1 MSAGTMINTKK
12 VQGRR
17 ALSFASLDAVVA
29 DVENLVQAE
38 EAGRLGA
45 LGNWTIGQACGHI
58 STWIDF
64 ALDGYPPEVKAPWIV
79 KLLVRPLKGK
89 LLSGK
94 MPAGVRITKFPEG
107 TLGTQRL
114 APREGLE
121 RLRKSC
127 SRLKVEAPRNLNPIF
142 GALTHEE
149 WIKMNVGHANLHLSF
164 FVVK

>member
-1 MSAGTMINTKK
+1 MATGTLVNTKK

-17 ALSFASLDAVVA
+17 ALAFTSLDAVVA
-29 DVENLVQAE
+29 DAEMLVNAE
-38 EAGRLGA
+38 ESGRLRA
-45 LGNWTIGQACGHI
+45 LGNWTIGQACGHL
-58 STWIDF
+58 STWINF

-79 KLLVRPLKGK
+79 KLLVKPLKGK

-94 MPAGVRITKFPEG
+94 MPVGVRIKKFPEG
-107 TLGTQRL
+107 TLGTERL
-114 APREGLE
+114 AAREGLE

-127 SRLKVEAPRNLNPIF
+127 ARLKVEAPRNLNPIF

-149 WIKMNVGHANLHLSF
+149 WIKMNIGHANLHLSF